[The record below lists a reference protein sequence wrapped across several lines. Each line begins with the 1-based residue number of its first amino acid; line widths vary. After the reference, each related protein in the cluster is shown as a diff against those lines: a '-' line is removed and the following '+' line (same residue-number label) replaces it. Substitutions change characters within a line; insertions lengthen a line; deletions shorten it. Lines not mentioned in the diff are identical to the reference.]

1 MKCPPELA
9 MEAERLKALSAYGL
23 GPEQPLPS
31 LDPVV
36 RIAAR
41 MFNMPV
47 AAVNMIGSDRVFFAA
62 SAGLESGKVD
72 MSRDVSFCA
81 HVIGQGRE
89 MVVPDARLD
98 ERFHDNPLVTGP
110 ANVRFYAGVPLWSP
124 DGHPL
129 GALCVIDSK
138 PHHDFSPDDRERLGE
153 LAKMAADRLELRRVE
168 IAMQQTAEPFREIDR
183 NRSGALV
190 QFDEK
195 HAVIAWNDA
204 AAALFGYRPEEGFA
218 QSFDALVPE
227 RERDAVRDLV
237 AGSAAGLA
245 DDRLS
250 MAANLHGLR
259 KDGTEFGIRL
269 CVSRGRRNGSP
280 IFNAF
285 LTDRAALRREQEEL
299 QRLANTDSLTGLVN
313 RGGFYRR
320 VEETLKNTSSSAL
333 LMIDLDAFKHIN
345 ATLGHAIGDGILCEV
360 AQRLAMAA
368 RQNAIVARIGGD
380 EFTMLLEDA
389 DAAQANETAS
399 AVMSS
404 VSEPI
409 IIAGQEMRLTACC
422 GIATAP
428 LHALEAVQLIGNAGL
443 ALSRAKS
450 LGRGKSVSFVSE
462 LRETAVANQL
472 YNMELHRAV
481 NDGEFVLFYQPQI
494 RLADGTLAG
503 AEALIRWL
511 HPQHGLLSPAAFL
524 PALESGPLAAAVGWW
539 VLDEACAQA
548 ALWRRSGAKDFRIGV
563 NLFAAQI
570 VTNGDLDSQVFSI
583 LERHDLPPSALEL
596 EVTEN
601 IVLDRDDAVL
611 ESLEKLRKHGVGI
624 ALDDFG
630 TGYASP
636 SLLKR
641 CPVTRIKIDR
651 SFVQG
656 MLESERDASVIR
668 AILHVARSFR
678 METIAEGVESE
689 QQREVLKSLGCH
701 EGQGFLFGRPA
712 PAPRFA
718 AAFGI
723 ELPTRLL
730 THA

>member
-1 MKCPPELA
+1 MKCPPV
-9 MEAERLKALSAYGL
+9 MTTEAERLKALSAYEL
-23 GPEQPLPS
+23 GTEQPLPS

-47 AAVNMIGSDRVFFAA
+47 AAVNMIGSDQVFFAA
-62 SAGLESGKVD
+62 SVGLENGDVN
-72 MSRDVSFCA
+72 MSRDASFCA
-81 HVIGQGRE
+81 HVITQGSV
-89 MVVPDARLD
+89 MVVPDATLD
-98 ERFHDNPLVTGP
+98 DRFHDNPLVTGQ
-110 ANVRFYAGVPLWSP
+110 ANVRFYAGVPLLSP
-124 DGHPL
+124 DGHAL
-129 GALCVIDSK
+129 GALCVIDNK
-138 PHHDFSPDDRERLGE
+138 PHHDFSSDDGERLGE

-168 IAMQQTAEPFREIDR
+168 MAMQQTAEPFRETDR
-183 NRSGALV
+183 NQSGALV
-190 QFDEK
+190 QFDER
-195 HAVIAWNDA
+195 HAVIAWDDA
-204 AAALFGYRPEEGFA
+204 AAALYGYGPEEGFA
-218 QSFDALVPE
+218 RSFDALVPE
-227 RERDAVRDLV
+227 RERDGVRDLV
-237 AGSAAGLA
+237 ARAAAGLA

-259 KDGTEFGIRL
+259 KDGAEFEL
-269 CVSRGRRNGSP
+269 QLYLSRGRRNGST

-285 LTDRAALRREQEEL
+285 LTDQAALRREQDEL
-299 QRLANTDSLTGLVN
+299 HRLASTDSLTGLVN
-313 RGGFYRR
+313 RTGFYRR
-320 VEETLKNTSSSAL
+320 VEQTLKNTSSLAL
-333 LMIDLDAFKHIN
+333 LMIDLDAFKDIN

-360 AQRLAMAA
+360 ARRLERIT
-368 RQNAIVARIGGD
+368 RQHDRVARIGGD
-380 EFTMLLEDA
+380 EFTILLEDA
-389 DAAQANETAS
+389 GAAQANETAS

-404 VSEPI
+404 ISEPI
-409 IIAGQEMRLTACC
+409 IIAGQEMRVTACC
-422 GIATAP
+422 GIAIAP

-450 LGRGKSVSFVSE
+450 LGRGKSVSFVSA

-472 YNMELHRAV
+472 YSMELHRAV

-548 ALWRRSGAKDFRIGV
+548 ALWRRSGANDFRIGV

-570 VTNGDLDSQVFSI
+570 VTNGDLDSQVFSV
-583 LERHDLPPSALEL
+583 LERHGLPPQALEL

-611 ESLEKLRKHGVGI
+611 DSLEKLRKRGVGI

-636 SLLKR
+636 SVLKR

-656 MLESERDASVIR
+656 MLESERDASVVR
-668 AILHVARSFR
+668 ATLHVARSFG

-689 QQREVLKSLGCH
+689 QQHEVLKSLGCE

-718 AAFGI
+718 DAFGI
-723 ELPTRLL
+723 ELPTR
-730 THA
+730 HFAHS

>member
-1 MKCPPELA
+1 MKCPPELKT
-9 MEAERLKALSAYGL
+9 EPERLKALSAYEL
-23 GPEQPLPS
+23 GTERPLPS

-47 AAVNMIGSDRVFFAA
+47 AAVNMIGSDHVFFAA
-62 SAGLESGKVD
+62 SIGLEGGEVN

-81 HVIGQGRE
+81 HAITQGSV
-89 MVVPDARLD
+89 MVVPDAMLD
-98 ERFHDNPLVTGP
+98 ERFHDNPLVTGQ
-110 ANVRFYAGVPLWSP
+110 ANVRFYAGVPLLSP
-124 DGHPL
+124 DGHAL
-129 GALCVIDSK
+129 GTLCVIDNK
-138 PHHDFSPDDRERLGE
+138 PHHDFSPDDGERLAE

-168 IAMQQTAEPFREIDR
+168 MAMQPAARPFREIDL
-183 NRSGALV
+183 NQSGALV
-190 QFDEK
+190 QFDERR
-195 HAVIAWNDA
+195 AVIAWDDA
-204 AAALFGYRPEEGFA
+204 AAALYGYGPDDGFA
-218 QSFDALVPE
+218 PSIDALVPE
-227 RERDAVRDLV
+227 RERDTVRDLV
-237 AGSAAGLA
+237 ARSAAGLT
-245 DDRLS
+245 DDRLP
-250 MAANLHGLR
+250 MTANLRGLR
-259 KDGTEFGIRL
+259 KDGSEFELKL
-269 CVSRGRRNGSP
+269 CLSHGRRNGSP

-285 LTDRAALRREQEEL
+285 LIDQAALRREQEEL
-299 QRLANTDSLTGLVN
+299 QRLAHTDSLTGLVN
-313 RGGFYRR
+313 RAGFYRR
-320 VEETLKNTSSSAL
+320 VEQALKDTSSCAL
-333 LMIDLDAFKHIN
+333 LMIDLDAFKDIN
-345 ATLGHAIGDGILCEV
+345 ATLGNAIGDGILCEV
-360 AQRLAMAA
+360 ARRLEKIIP
-368 RQNAIVARIGGD
+368 QKDLVARIGGD
-380 EFTMLLEDA
+380 EFTILLEDA
-389 DAAQANETAS
+389 SAAQANETAS
-399 AVMSS
+399 AVMSN
-404 VSEPI
+404 VCEPI
-409 IIAGQEMRLTACC
+409 IIAGHEMRLTACC

-443 ALSRAKS
+443 ALSKAKR
-450 LGRGKSVSFVSE
+450 LGRGRSVSFVNA
-462 LRETAVANQL
+462 LRETAVVNQR

-570 VTNGDLDSQVFSI
+570 ITNGDLDSQVFSV
-583 LERHDLPPSALEL
+583 LERHGLPPQALEL

-601 IVLDRDDAVL
+601 TVFDRDDAVL
-611 ESLEKLRKHGVGI
+611 ESLEKLRTRGVGI

-641 CPVTRIKIDR
+641 CPVTRIKIDQ

-656 MLESERDASVIR
+656 MLESERDAAVIR
-668 AILHVARSFR
+668 AILHVAHSFR

-730 THA
+730 AHA

>member
-23 GPEQPLPS
+23 GPERPLPS

-47 AAVNMIGSDRVFFAA
+47 AAVNMIGSDHVFFAA
-62 SAGLESGKVD
+62 SAGVESGEVD

-81 HVIGQGRE
+81 HVIAQGRE
-89 MVVPDARLD
+89 MVVPDAMLD
-98 ERFHDNPLVTGP
+98 QRFHDNPLVIGP
-110 ANVRFYAGVPLWSP
+110 ASVRFYAGVPLWSA
-124 DGHPL
+124 DGHAL
-129 GALCVIDSK
+129 GALCVIDNK
-138 PHHDFSPDDRERLGE
+138 PHQDFSPEDRERLGE
-153 LAKMAADRLELRRVE
+153 LAKMATDRLELRRVE
-168 IAMQQTAEPFREIDR
+168 IAMQQAAHSFQEMDR
-183 NRSGALV
+183 NWSGALV
-190 QFDEK
+190 QFDER

-204 AAALFGYRPEEGFA
+204 AAALYGYGPGEGFA
-218 QSFDALVPE
+218 PSFDALVPE
-227 RERDAVRDLV
+227 RERGDVRNLVERAAAVGLV
-237 AGSAAGLA
+237 
-245 DDRLS
+245 DDWLG
-250 MAANLHGLR
+250 MAANLHGLH

-269 CVSRGRRNGSP
+269 CVSRGYRSGSP

-285 LTDRAALRREQEEL
+285 LTDEAAHQREQEAL
-299 QRLANTDSLTGLVN
+299 QRLASTDSLTGLLN
-313 RGGFYRR
+313 RAGFYRR
-320 VEETLKNTSSSAL
+320 IEQTLGNTSSSAL
-333 LMIDLDAFKHIN
+333 LMIDLDAFKDIN

-360 AQRLAMAA
+360 AHRLARAA
-368 RQNAIVARIGGD
+368 RQNAIVARIGAD

-389 DAAQANETAS
+389 GAAQANETAS
-399 AVMSS
+399 TVIAS

-409 IIAGQEMRLTACC
+409 VIAGRQMRVTACC
-422 GIATAP
+422 GIAMAP

-450 LGRGKSVSFVSE
+450 IGRGQSVSFVSE
-462 LRETAVANQL
+462 LREKAVAAQH

-494 RLADGTLAG
+494 RLADGAIAG

-524 PALESGPLAAAVGWW
+524 PALESGPLAATVGWW

-548 ALWRRSGAKDFRIGV
+548 ALWRRRGAQDFRIGV

-570 VTNGDLDSQVFSI
+570 VANGDLDSHVLST
-583 LERHDLPPSALEL
+583 LERHGLPPQALEL

-601 IVLDRDDAVL
+601 IVLDRDESVL
-611 ESLEKLRKHGVGI
+611 ESLEKLRERGVGI

-630 TGYASP
+630 TGYASL
-636 SLLKR
+636 SLLKQSPASR
-641 CPVTRIKIDR
+641 VKIDR

-656 MLESERDASVIR
+656 MLESEGDASVIR
-668 AILHVARSFR
+668 AILDMARSFR

-689 QQREVLKSLGCH
+689 QQREFLKSLRCQ
-701 EGQGFLFGRPA
+701 EGQGFLFGRPVSA
-712 PAPRFA
+712 PQFTDVVFR
-718 AAFGI
+718 
-723 ELPTRLL
+723 
-730 THA
+730 